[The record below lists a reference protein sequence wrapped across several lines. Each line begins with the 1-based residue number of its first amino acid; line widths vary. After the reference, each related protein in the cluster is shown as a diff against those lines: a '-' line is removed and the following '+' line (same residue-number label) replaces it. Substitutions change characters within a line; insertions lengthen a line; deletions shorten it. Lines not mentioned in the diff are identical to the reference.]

1 MALTNLNDSGIVREA
16 INQAFTRFKTYLTS
30 ALGGKQDSLT
40 ASQLTAANSGIDSTK
55 VAQIATNATNISNEV
70 TRATNAEALK
80 EDKSNKVT
88 SLSPSST
95 DAQYPSAKTVY
106 DAIDSSL
113 TEEIPDDF
121 IDTLVG
127 DSDVDFWLF
136 KTNDGVLKQAQNE
149 PITDL
154 TQMLKDKDYDDIL
167 LFPDLSSCV
176 SANGFAYPSGI
187 KRVSAKMDL
196 SNCTNIG
203 NLFHQSQSLTY
214 IDEIVLNTTSRI
226 TSVGFVFR
234 YTLALKAIGKPL
246 NVSKAVN
253 MYAMFDTAYN
263 MRKLTLIGFGTQP
276 DVNIPYLFAY
286 CNNWGSAYTDN
297 EITIT
302 KAEAEQ
308 SVIDTFYTFSF
319 DRATAGYTTLDVT
332 IPRNVYDI
340 LNNTTNTDTGN
351 TFLADATAKGYTFA
365 IQG

>member
-16 INQAFTRFKTYLTS
+16 IKQAFTRFKTYLTS
-30 ALGGKQDSLT
+30 VL
-40 ASQLTAANSGIDSTK
+40 
-55 VAQIATNATNISNEV
+55 SN
-70 TRATNAEALK
+70 K

-136 KTNDGVLKQAQNE
+136 KTNDGVLKQAQKE
-149 PITDL
+149 PITNL
-154 TQMLKDKDYDDIL
+154 EQMLKDKDYDDIL

-176 SANGFAYPSGI
+176 NANSFAYPSGI

-203 NLFHQSQSLTY
+203 NLFHQSRSLTY

-226 TSVGFVFR
+226 TSVGFAFR
-234 YTLALKAIGKPL
+234 HTLALKAIGKPL

-253 MYAMFDTAYN
+253 MMAMFDTAYN

-276 DVNIPYLFAY
+276 DVNIQYLFAY